1 MNEIEI
7 KEEENLSLV
16 KDYDY
21 LYPNLNDPN
30 FLIKIAEKK
39 EFNDTE
45 YNGEIYDVEIEGDK
59 LCNAQFELA
68 NHQIFVRNFLSNQT
82 PYNGLLLYH
91 GLGTGK
97 TCSAIT
103 ISEEYR
109 EYMKQMGI
117 TKRIIIVG
125 NKNIQDNYKLQ
136 LFDER
141 KLELIDGKW
150 NLQGC
155 TGNKFINEIN
165 PMNMKGIT
173 KTKIISQVNTIINT
187 FYLFIG
193 YREFGNMIGKKINK
207 FKNEPDIKIKEK
219 NIESTLKNEFSNRLV
234 IIDEVQNIRLSDNIE
249 DKKVGQRLLE
259 ITKYADNLKLILLS
273 ATPMFNSYKE
283 IVWLINLLNKNDKRS
298 TISISDIFDKNG
310 NFKIDITGK
319 IIGEEI
325 LKKKI
330 RGYVSFVRGDN
341 PYTFPYR
348 IYPSIF
354 APEYSI
360 KNIEYPKKQINGKTL
375 LQKIEHVDVF
385 TVNIGYYQ
393 KIVYDKVSEE
403 IKSKY
408 VNISEENLDKGLG
421 YQILET
427 PLQILNI
434 TYPTEDME
442 EIKNTYGKTGLDNIM
457 KRKPLYSEFEYNY
470 YERIFNIEN
479 IGKYS
484 PKIKNICNSILTC
497 KGIVIIYSQYLDGGI
512 VPMALALEEL
522 GFSRFGRD
530 NLFKT
535 PPSEP
540 IDSITMLPKSKVEKS
555 SFKQAKY
562 SIITG
567 DLSLS
572 PNNIKE
578 IKKITDNDNINGEN
592 IKVVLISR
600 AGSEGIDFK
609 NVRQIHIIDP
619 WYNMNRIEQIIGRGV
634 RTCSHKALSFNKRN
648 VMIFLYAT
656 YIDDEY
662 ESLDL
667 YLYRLAEIK
676 AMKIGKVSRIL
687 KQNSIDCILNK
698 GQTNFTIENMSQTV
712 KQILSNDIEIDWK
725 VGDKPFTALCDY
737 LDSCSYQCTPDKD
750 ILDINY
756 DTYNE
761 DFISLNIEKIMEKIK
776 NIFKD
781 QYVCDKEKLIRTIN
795 YVKEYPLV
803 QIYSAL
809 DTLLNN
815 ENELLTDMFG
825 KKGYLVNIGNYY
837 LFQPIEIKDQS
848 ISIYERMT
856 PIKFKHQKIAV
867 NLPKNINN
875 VLESLETKETIESTT
890 NDEIKT
896 TSLPINKLLKDLQ
909 DKFTLATTSN
919 DFGRGSKNWYEL
931 CSKTIKRMV
940 DDGIEIYIL
949 EYLVIEHIME
959 TLVINNIIQL
969 LNYLSNK
976 KEYTDFE
983 KFINKYFQNKILQ
996 NESAKGIVL
1005 NDNGKLVILIIKDKE
1020 WIKATP
1026 LDIRDLG
1033 DLITNQIQIPRE
1045 RLANI
1050 VGFIIEFKNE
1060 EYVYKTLD
1068 LEQNK
1073 SGARC
1078 DQSGKSGVIKVLNKA
1093 FQQEKYNKDNTS
1105 GINVTQLCSEQEL
1118 YLRYFNY
1125 IKKNNYYWF
1134 LTPEQIIRTKILK

>member
-1 MNEIEI
+1 
-7 KEEENLSLV
+7 
-16 KDYDY
+16 
-21 LYPNLNDPN
+21 
-30 FLIKIAEKK
+30 
-39 EFNDTE
+39 
-45 YNGEIYDVEIEGDK
+45 
-59 LCNAQFELA
+59 
-68 NHQIFVRNFLSNQT
+68 
-82 PYNGLLLYH
+82 
-91 GLGTGK
+91 
-97 TCSAIT
+97 
-103 ISEEYR
+103 
-109 EYMKQMGI
+109 MGI

-150 NLQGC
+150 NLVGC
-155 TGNKFINEIN
+155 TSNKFINEIN

-173 KTKIISQVNTIINT
+173 KTKIISQINTIINT

-207 FKNEPDIKIKEK
+207 FKNEPDIKLKEK
-219 NIESTLKNEFSNRLV
+219 NIETTLKNEFSNRLV

-259 ITKYADNLKLILLS
+259 ITKYTENLKLILLS

-283 IVWLINLLNKNDKRS
+283 IIWLINILNQNDKRS
-298 TISISDIFDKNG
+298 MISISDIFDKKG
-310 NFKIDITGK
+310 NFKIDTNGNN
-319 IIGEEI
+319 IGEEI
-325 LKKKI
+325 LKKKM

-354 APEYSI
+354 SPGNSI
-360 KNIEYPKKQINGKTL
+360 KNIEYPKKQINGKSL

-421 YQILET
+421 YQMLET

-434 TYPTEDME
+434 TYPTEDIE
-442 EIKNTYGKTGLDNIM
+442 EIKNTYGKAGLENVM
-457 KRKPLYSEFEYNY
+457 KKTSQYSNFEYNY

-479 IGKYS
+479 IEKYS

-497 KGIVIIYSQYLDGGI
+497 KGIVVIYSQYLDGGI

-540 IDSITMLPKSKVEKS
+540 IDSITMLPRSKVKKS
-555 SFKQAKY
+555 DFKQAKY

-578 IKKITDNDNINGEN
+578 IKKITDNDNTNGEN
-592 IKVVLISR
+592 LKVILISR

-634 RTCSHKALSFNKRN
+634 RTCSHKSLPFDKRN

-698 GQTNFTIENMSQTV
+698 GQTNFTVENMNQTV
-712 KQILSNDIEIDWK
+712 KQMLSNDIEIDWK

-737 LDSCSYQCTPDKD
+737 LDTCSYECSPNKD
-750 ILDINY
+750 VLDINY

-761 DFISLNIEKIMEKIK
+761 DFISLNVEKIIEKIKDV
-776 NIFKD
+776 FKE
-781 QYVCDKEKLIRTIN
+781 QYVYDKEKLIRIIN

-809 DTLLNN
+809 DRLLND
-815 ENELLTDMFG
+815 ESELLTDMFG
-825 KKGYLVNIGNYY
+825 KKGFLVNIGNYY

-848 ISIYERMT
+848 ISIYERIL
-856 PIKFKHQKIAV
+856 PIKFKHQKIKV
-867 NLPKNINN
+867 NLPENINN
-875 VLESLETKETIESTT
+875 ILDSAESKETIEYTDLQET
-890 NDEIKT
+890 KNTET

-909 DKFTLATTSN
+909 EKFTLATTPN
-919 DFGRGSKNWYEL
+919 DFGRGSKNWYEV
-931 CSKTIKRMV
+931 CNKTIERMV
-940 DDGIEIYIL
+940 SDGVEIYIL
-949 EYLVIEHIME
+949 EYLIIEHIME
-959 TLVINNIIQL
+959 TLLIGDIIKL

-996 NESAKGIVL
+996 NENVKGIVL
-1005 NDNGKLVILIIKDKE
+1005 NQNSNLVILIFKDNE

-1033 DLITNQIQIPRE
+1033 DLITNQIEIPQE
-1045 RLANI
+1045 RLAKI
-1050 VGFIIEFKNE
+1050 VGFILEFKNE

-1093 FQQEKYNKDNTS
+1093 FGEEKYNKDNTS
-1105 GINVTQLCSEQEL
+1105 GINVTQLCGEQEL

-1125 IKKNNYYWF
+1125 IKKNDNYWF
-1134 LTPEQIIRTKILK
+1134 LTPEQIIRTKIKK